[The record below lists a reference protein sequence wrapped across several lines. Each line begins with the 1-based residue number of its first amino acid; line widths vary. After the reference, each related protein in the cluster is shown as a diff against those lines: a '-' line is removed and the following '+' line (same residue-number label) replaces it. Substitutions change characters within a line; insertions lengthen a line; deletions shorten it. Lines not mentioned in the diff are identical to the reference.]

1 MAYKPQNLWL
11 IFSDLAKPF
20 QSGTDHR
27 PLAKSLEIQWLQRFV
42 IMFALDDVLV
52 LFKITDM
59 TQTIDTLGKALRHN
73 MLVVA
78 TCRECQNQGRFMAKD
93 LATFYGHGRDPF
105 SLKFRCKHC
114 DTRNCKVTIMDNPYD
129 RTPETIV
136 WRPVKVKL

>member
-1 MAYKPQNLWL
+1 M
-11 IFSDLAKPF
+11 
-20 QSGTDHR
+20 
-27 PLAKSLEIQWLQRFV
+27 KSLEIQCFQRFV
-42 IMFALDDVLV
+42 IMFSLDDVLV
-52 LFKITDM
+52 LFKIIPM

-105 SLKFRCKHC
+105 SLKFRCTHC